1 MTPTLN
7 PDPMVWSQT
16 RSTFVFSKHVQNF
29 SFKIAKRVR
38 LISRVLSRYITTT
51 PLTSLSALQATFL
64 SLTLNDNLFPCLFC
78 HRVEDSSEPM
88 LTTSVLLRVV
98 TTLSLNGMNRYWYQ
112 RLEQHFHCVF
122 FFHKYFSCIKQHKI
136 DVKLR
141 IHISDCYYISHLICW

>member
-16 RSTFVFSKHVQNF
+16 RNIFVFSKHVKNF
-29 SFKIAKRVR
+29 SCKIAKRVR

-64 SLTLNDNLFPCLFC
+64 SLTLNVNLFPCLFLPLSGGLIRANVDQVC
-78 HRVEDSSEPM
+78 VAPGRNNTEFEWDEQILIPTFR
-88 LTTSVLLRVV
+88 TTFPR
-98 TTLSLNGMNRYWYQ
+98 
-112 RLEQHFHCVF
+112 F

-136 DVKLR
+136 DVTLR